1 MRLACRTQRA
11 APLCALLST
20 LLLVSFLAPV
30 GQVRGATKVVTKP
43 AAKSTVK
50 SAKATARSK
59 HQTKAKKASVTLGA
73 LRRSQIERDRLRA
86 KRSKAAAR
94 VQASKVSSLK
104 ATQAL
109 QVLNS
114 SVRLT
119 GVALDKARRAASRAS
134 TEAANARAKERVLT
148 KQLIGLRGQQ
158 RDAALAAFT
167 GALGDD
173 ADTYLS
179 SENVTEAGRRAEL
192 NSIARRTSADVI
204 DRLSAVQQ
212 DLQLQRAIAD
222 RAERRASAFRSSVA
236 DRLSTYKDARSQQ
249 ARVAADAE
257 ARLEG
262 QLAEAESLKALDSRL
277 SRQIAAQ
284 NDALARQLRSAGV
297 GGRGSGSYSGGSLP
311 SIGNISVSGGGDLHG
326 IVVAS
331 SLRANLARLLA
342 AAKRDGIYLTGGGY
356 RSSSSQIS
364 LRRAHCGSSSFAVY
378 QMRSSQCRP
387 PTARPGASQHE
398 RGLAI
403 DFTQGRGALT
413 RGSSG
418 YAWLRANAGRYGLK
432 NLPSEPWH
440 WSVNGR

>member
-1 MRLACRTQRA
+1 MHHVRRTQRA
-11 APLCALLST
+11 APFCALLS
-20 LLLVSFLAPV
+20 LLLVVTFVAPV
-30 GQVRGATKVVTKP
+30 GP
-43 AAKSTVK
+43 AAGAKKTTKAPAKLETKSGR
-50 SAKATARSK
+50 ATARAK

-86 KRSKAAAR
+86 KRSKAAAK
-94 VQASKVSSLK
+94 VQASKVSSQK
-104 ATQAL
+104 AIQAL

-134 TEAANARAKERVLT
+134 AEAATARAKERVLT
-148 KQLIGLRGQQ
+148 RQLTGLRGQQ
-158 RDAALAAFT
+158 HDAALAAFT

-212 DLQLQRAIAD
+212 DLELQRSIAD
-222 RAERRASAFRSSVA
+222 RAERKASAYRSSVA
-236 DRLSTYKDARSQQ
+236 DRLSTYKDARTQQ

-257 ARLEG
+257 ARLEA
-262 QLAEAESLKALDSRL
+262 QLSEAESLKALDSRL
-277 SRQIAAQ
+277 SSQIAAQ

-297 GGRGSGSYSGGSLP
+297 GGRGRGSYAGGSLP
-311 SIGNISVSGGGDLHG
+311 SIGNITVSGGGDLHG

-331 SLRANLARLLA
+331 SLRGNLARLLA
-342 AAKRDGIYLTGGGY
+342 AAKRDGIYLSGGGY

-364 LRRAHCGSSSFAVY
+364 LRRAHCGSSSFAIY
-378 QMRSSQCRP
+378 QMRSSQCHP